1 MTEEDKALQAEIA
14 AEIHEII
21 PQVDEDTFKELDL
34 TPQEILFI
42 YQYVE
47 SNDAVASYQRSFGVE
62 YKKALS
68 QGRKLINQ
76 KRIMDGCRILRE
88 KIWERSLEVLPLV
101 LLQELE
107 AIRSFSV
114 ADYYDA
120 DGRIK
125 MLDAIPEAKQLL
137 IKDVEYIVNTKT
149 GEVIVKY
156 VLPDKEKVYSK
167 YLELLKLK
175 GETKRG
181 DEDAGVKDTETRAL
195 VASIFAKKGES

>member
-21 PQVDEDTFKELDL
+21 PQVDEETFKELDL
-34 TPQEILFI
+34 TPQEILFV

-47 SNDAVASYQRSFGVE
+47 SNDAVVAYQRSFGVE

-68 QGRKLINQ
+68 LGKKLANQ
-76 KRIMDGCRILRE
+76 PRILDGCRILRE

-107 AIRSFSV
+107 AIRSFNI

-120 DGRIK
+120 DGRAK
-125 MLDAIPEAKQLL
+125 MLDSISEEKQRL
-137 IKDVEYIVNTKT
+137 IKDIDPIVNTKT
-149 GEVIVKY
+149 GEIIIKY

-175 GETKRG
+175 GETKRD
-181 DEDAGVKDTETRAL
+181 DEDVGVKDTETRAL